1 VTLGWALVGTGAF
14 ARSRMAPAIA
24 RQGRIVAVVS
34 ASAERAAE
42 FAAATGAPR
51 PYAELGDA
59 LADHAVDA
67 VYIGSTNELHAEQ
80 AVACLRAGKDVLA
93 EKPIAL
99 RLEDADAMIA
109 AARES
114 GRMLAVNHHLR
125 ASEQLERLRER
136 IAAPALIRS
145 LHRCHVRPARR
156 GNWRFTDP
164 SRGAGAILDLTVHV
178 VDAIRFL
185 SGSEIVS
192 VRGHAAPAG
201 IETAVT
207 GTVCL
212 ENGALGCFAD
222 WYSPQPAASAIELH
236 GDDGVLEARGVF
248 GDDEPYRRIVERFAA
263 GRPAATAEDGRA
275 SLAVALALR
284 AGLEAPQ
291 P

>member
-1 VTLGWALVGTGAF
+1 VTPGWALVGTGAF

-24 RQGRIVAVVS
+24 RHGRIVAVVS
-34 ASAERAAE
+34 SAAERAAD
-42 FAAATGAPR
+42 FAAATGALR
-51 PYAELGDA
+51 AYTELADA
-59 LADHAVDA
+59 LADDAIDA
-67 VYIGSTNELHAEQ
+67 VYIGSTNQLHSEQ
-80 AVACLRAGKDVLA
+80 AIASLRAGKDVLV
-93 EKPIAL
+93 EKPMAL
-99 RLEDADAMIA
+99 RLDDADAMIA
-109 AARES
+109 AACES

-136 IAAPALIRS
+136 IPRPRLVRTF
-145 LHRCHVRPARR
+145 HRCHVRPERR
-156 GNWRFTDP
+156 GNWRFTDS

-185 SGSEIVS
+185 GGSEIVS
-192 VRGHAAPAG
+192 VRGHAVPAG

-207 GTVCL
+207 GSVSL
-212 ENGALGCFAD
+212 GNGALGCFAD

-236 GDDGVLEARGVF
+236 GDDGVVEARDVF
-248 GDDEPYRRIVERFAA
+248 GGDEPYRRTVERFTT

-284 AGLEAPQ
+284 AGLETPQ